1 MINKS
6 SRSKLAQMEHQ
17 SYFEA
22 ALVQSQCKLK
32 SYYLRPT
39 LQHSRLMSSS
49 LIIITITIRIMD
61 FRRCSWK
68 DHNATWKTVS
78 SIFEGSLLNEKLR
91 KGSKATASGN
101 VLDACCFLFFK
112 ISSVTVRVRIN
123 FSTAEASRI
132 CIWLLYFTRSLS
144 NFRVKNMTKSWL
156 SIFYNKGGLVRRV
169 CMDACRKMSAN
180 YVIDTET
187 VRKENKCAIT
197 QFQIYGL

>member
-1 MINKS
+1 
-6 SRSKLAQMEHQ
+6 
-17 SYFEA
+17 
-22 ALVQSQCKLK
+22 
-32 SYYLRPT
+32 
-39 LQHSRLMSSS
+39 
-49 LIIITITIRIMD
+49 MD
-61 FRRCSWK
+61 QNLGEFRMDHDRCRWM
-68 DHNATWKTVS
+68 DHNATWKTIS

-123 FSTAEASRI
+123 FSAAEASRM